1 MPSRAPLLSTCG
13 RSLPASSFFR
23 GRRGSGAVLATVLAA
38 AASLACGEEKPGLGG
53 VEIVPADAA
62 YFSAT
67 LRAREQYDLIVNS
80 NAFATIRRL
89 PGVTRALASLDEQRM
104 TPGNPLGM
112 VDGFL
117 QAPEN
122 QQALEL
128 LADMVATDTFVYAEP
143 SCIKVLRL
151 VQKLQAAQQGA
162 AFGGRLR
169 GGAGGVGGLGGL
181 PGLPGGND
189 GADGDDGDDDEDD
202 EDEERNQAVALL
214 KVAAANLDLV
224 VLPDLVWG
232 FTTTKPEAAKAQL
245 ARLEA
250 LATFAAQTVPD
261 LAEAVARKKVAGGEF
276 VTITLPA
283 RLVTGQLD
291 EAVAELGLDENAAD
305 GRVVAIDKLLK
316 RLRGLDLVIAIGL
329 VGDRVILSIGD
340 SLDHLDKLA
349 LPGSGRKGLITH
361 PALAPFLPHKG
372 KRITGISYTSRELAE
387 ANADPATTL
396 SQLTGLVDNPALDVD
411 LSPEARAELKTF
423 VARMADKAAQALPK
437 PNATLSFSFLTDAG
451 YEGYSWFWG
460 NPLGLEGGQPLGLLS
475 RLGGTPLAFAVSR
488 MKSNPAAFAELVATV
503 NEGWKLFKKHGLP
516 NIDDDESRDQVED
529 FEEHVVPLAA
539 QLAEI
544 VGKKLLPSLADGQV
558 GMVFDSPAKT
568 RRLHEDLPEADQPL
582 PLPELSFVLPLADA
596 ALFRTALSDLFEL
609 GDALV
614 VAMRRMDPD
623 SVPEG
628 YQPPAPEKTKIE
640 GGSAWS
646 YALTG
651 AGLDEQIRPGIAIGE
666 KTAVFSLLPG
676 QAGRLL
682 GERKLETGVGL
693 ADFAKPLAGAAA
705 ADVPRIIDSLKP
717 WVVYLIRYAA
727 VLQRDGQVDSDAPL
741 NADVETPEVKEIREH
756 VAVVLEAAK
765 AFRGSAAETT
775 VNPEATVT
783 HWRNAIRDLPAA
795 K

>member
-1 MPSRAPLLSTCG
+1 MPALAPLPSTCG
-13 RSLPASSFFR
+13 RSLPAPSVFR
-23 GRRGSGAVLATVLAA
+23 GRRGSVAVFAAVLAS
-38 AASLACGEEKPGLGG
+38 AASFACAEEKPGLGG

-89 PGVTRALASLDEQRM
+89 PGVTRALASLEEQRM

-143 SCIKVLRL
+143 SCIKFLRL
-151 VQKLQAAQQGA
+151 VQKIQAAQNGM
-162 AFGGRLR
+162 AFR
-169 GGAGGVGGLGGL
+169 GGAGGAGGLGGL

-189 GADGDDGDDDEDD
+189 GADGDDADDAADDEDD
-202 EDEERNQAVALL
+202 DERNQALMLL

-224 VLPDLVWG
+224 VLPDVVWG

-283 RLVTGQLD
+283 RIVTRQLD
-291 EAVAELGLDENAAD
+291 EAVAELGLDEKAAD
-305 GRVVAIDKLLK
+305 GRAVAIDKLLK
-316 RLRGLDLVIAIGL
+316 RLRGLDVVIAIGL

-349 LPGSGRKGLITH
+349 LPGSGRKGLITQ
-361 PALAPFLPHKG
+361 PALVPFLAHKG

-387 ANADPATTL
+387 ASADPAATIGQFTAL
-396 SQLTGLVDNPALDVD
+396 MDNPALTDD
-411 LSPEARAELKTF
+411 LSPEARVELKKF
-423 VARMADKAAQALPK
+423 VTRVADNATQALPK
-437 PNATLSFSFLTDAG
+437 PNATLAFSFLTGEG

-488 MKSNPAAFAELVATV
+488 MKSDPAAFTELVATV
-503 NEGWKLFKKHGLP
+503 SEGWRLFKKHGLP
-516 NIDDDESRDQVED
+516 NIDDDESRDQVAD

-558 GMVFDSPAKT
+558 GIVFDSTAQT
-568 RRLHEDLPEADQPL
+568 RRLHEELPEADQPL
-582 PLPELSFVLPLADA
+582 PLPDLSFVLPLADA

-628 YQPPAPEKTKIE
+628 YQPPEPEKTKIE

-651 AGLDEQIRPGIAIGE
+651 SGLDEQIRPGIAIGE
-666 KTAVFSLLPG
+666 KAAVFSSLPG

-682 GERKLETGVGL
+682 AEKKLETGAGL

-705 ADVPRIIDSLKP
+705 ADVPRIIDAIKP
-717 WVVYLIRYAA
+717 WAVYLIRYAN
-727 VLQRDGQVDSDAPL
+727 VMQREGQVDPDAPL
-741 NADVETPEVKEIREH
+741 NADTETPEVKEIREH
-756 VAVVLEAAK
+756 VSVVLDAAK
-765 AFRGSAAETT
+765 AFRATAAETT
-775 VNPEATVT
+775 VNAEATVT
-783 HWRNAIRDLPAA
+783 HWRNEIRDLPAA

>member
-1 MPSRAPLLSTCG
+1 M
-13 RSLPASSFFR
+13 
-23 GRRGSGAVLATVLAA
+23 LATVLAA
-38 AASLACGEEKPGLGG
+38 AASLASAQEKPGLGG

-67 LRAREQYDLIVNS
+67 LRIREQYDLIVNS

-89 PGVTRALASLDEQRM
+89 PAVTRALASLDDQRM

-122 QQALEL
+122 QQALDL
-128 LADMVATDTFVYAEP
+128 LADMVATDTFLYAEP
-143 SCIKVLRL
+143 SCIRFLRL
-151 VQKLQAAQQGA
+151 VQKLQAAQQRT
-162 AFGGRLR
+162 AFGG
-169 GGAGGVGGLGGL
+169 GAGGLGGL

-189 GADGDDGDDDEDD
+189 GADADEDD
-202 EDEERNQAVALL
+202 DDADRNQMLALL
-214 KVAAANLDLV
+214 QAAAANLELV

-232 FTTTKPEAAKAQL
+232 FTTTKPEAARAQL

-250 LATFAAQTVPD
+250 LATFAAQTTPD
-261 LAEAVARKKVAGGEF
+261 LADTVARKKVAGGDF
-276 VTITLPA
+276 VTITIPA
-283 RLVTGQLD
+283 RVVTPQLD
-291 EAVAELGLDENAAD
+291 AAVAELGLDEDAAD
-305 GRVVAIDKLLK
+305 GRAAAVDKLLK

-372 KRITGISYTSRELAE
+372 KRITGISYTSHELAE
-387 ANADPATTL
+387 AGADPATTIGQFTAL
-396 SQLTGLVDNPALDVD
+396 MDNPALDVD

-423 VARMADKAAQALPK
+423 VARVADSVTQAMPK
-437 PNATLSFSFLTDAG
+437 PNASLAFSFLNDAG
-451 YEGYSWFWG
+451 YEGYSWLWG
-460 NPLGLEGGQPLGLLS
+460 NPLGLDGGQPLGLLS
-475 RLGGTPLAFAVSR
+475 RVGGTPLAFAVSR
-488 MKSNPAAFAELVATV
+488 MKSNPTAFAELVATAG
-503 NEGWKLFKKHGLP
+503 EGWRLFKKHGLP
-516 NIDDDESRDQVED
+516 NIDDDESQEQVAD
-529 FEEHVVPLAA
+529 FEEHVVPLAGR
-539 QLAEI
+539 LAEI
-544 VGKKLLPSLADGQV
+544 LDKKLFPSLADGQV
-558 GMVFDSPAKT
+558 GIVFDTAAKT
-568 RRLHEDLPEADQPL
+568 RRLHEELPEADQPL
-582 PLPELSFVLPLADA
+582 PLPDLSLVLPLADA
-596 ALFRTALSDLFEL
+596 VLFRTALSDLFEL

-628 YQPPAPEKTKIE
+628 YQPPEPEKTKIE

-666 KTAVFSLLPG
+666 KAAVVSILPG

-682 GERKLETGVGL
+682 AEKKLETGAAL

-705 ADVPRIIDSLKP
+705 ADVPRIIDALKP
-717 WVVYLIRYAA
+717 WAVYLIRYGT
-727 VLQRDGQVDSDAPL
+727 VLQREGQVDADAPL
-741 NADVETPEVKEIREH
+741 TPDTETPEVKEIREH
-756 VAVVLEAAK
+756 VAVVLDAAK
-765 AFRGSAAETT
+765 AFRASAAETT
-775 VNPEATVT
+775 VSAEATVT
-783 HWRNAIRDLPAA
+783 HWRNEIRDLPAA